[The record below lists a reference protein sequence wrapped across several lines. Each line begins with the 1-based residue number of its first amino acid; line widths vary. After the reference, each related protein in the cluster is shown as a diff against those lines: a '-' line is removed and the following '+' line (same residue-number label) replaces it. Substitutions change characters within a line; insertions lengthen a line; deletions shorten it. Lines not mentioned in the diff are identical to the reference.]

1 MRIIGLQ
8 DFLAM
13 PDGTVFAKYQPQMF
27 GELCIKGDSIHGA
40 NDFTFW
46 PLWDI
51 ECGNSAEH
59 YEQLVAAETQGADIP
74 IDLRCEQRDGFFE
87 TGQLF
92 AVFSKD
98 EVRLMAESLRGVA
111 DGR

>member
-1 MRIIGLQ
+1 MRIIGLER
-8 DFLAM
+8 FLAM
-13 PDGTVFAKYQPQMF
+13 PEGTVFAKYRPQLF
-27 GELCIKGDSIHGA
+27 GELCIKGESIHGA

-51 ECGNSAEH
+51 EAGNSDEH
-59 YEQLVAAETQGADIP
+59 YEQLAAAETQEADIP

-87 TGQLF
+87 AGQLF

-98 EVRLMAESLRGVA
+98 EVRLIAGSMLERLK
-111 DGR
+111 

>member
-1 MRIIGLQ
+1 
-8 DFLAM
+8 M
-13 PDGTVFAKYQPQMF
+13 PEGTVFAKYRPQMF
-27 GELCIKGDSIHGA
+27 DELCIKGESIHGA
-40 NDFTFW
+40 NDFCFH

-51 ECGNSAEH
+51 ECGNSTEH
-59 YEQLVAAETQGADIP
+59 YEQLVAAETQGGDIP

-87 TGQLF
+87 ADQLF

-111 DGR
+111 EDR

>member
-8 DFLAM
+8 QFLAM
-13 PDGTVFAKYQPQMF
+13 PAGTVFAKYRPQAF

-46 PLWDI
+46 PMWDI
-51 ECGNSAEH
+51 ECGNSKEY
-59 YEQLVAAETQGADIP
+59 YEQLVAAEKQGEEIA

-87 TGQLF
+87 VGQLF
-92 AVFSKD
+92 AVFSRD
-98 EVRLMAESLRGVA
+98 EVRRMAESLLSG
-111 DGR
+111 